1 MAEIERRGRDRD
13 GFRLDAAQLG
23 KLVFHI
29 FYIYLLVNFLFRC
42 SLLVFSFR
50 FYFISLEDQQ
60 QPSRSTTQNV
70 LISAGAVWNRFRPV
84 SASQKSSGVGSGV
97 DSAAAKR
104 VCRGLQPHTVRVRAS
119 ETHNAPS
126 QKAKSQAKPSQAGP
140 GQTRRDRRVGCPI

>member
-1 MAEIERRGRDRD
+1 MLLNWANSY
-13 GFRLDAAQLG
+13 F
-23 KLVFHI
+23 I
-29 FYIYLLVNFLFRC
+29 FFIFIYLLIFYFVARC
-42 SLLVFSFR
+42 SFSRFR

-126 QKAKSQAKPSQAGP
+126 QKAKSQAKPSQAKPGRAGP
-140 GQTRRDRRVGCPI
+140 DETRPSRRLPHLRVMHAVSA